1 MNKKGFTLI
10 ELLGVVTM
18 IALISILVIPNII
31 SSVNKKKSEINEA
44 NLKILASAVDMYI
57 ERNSN
62 VYANTFE
69 ADGSTYCIPFQT
81 LVNEGLL
88 LENFE
93 DSNGVVDSS
102 SIIKATYQVD
112 YNSFDY
118 ELVSNSECS
127 EVINYIS
134 KPDLSSNMIPVYY
147 DNGWKKA
154 DVNTHWYNY
163 SSKKWANAVVVK
175 EWKSNE
181 NGSMSR
187 YQYKN
192 ALPGTPILESDILA
206 YFVWIPRFRYQ
217 LFNSNTPI
225 AINVVFEG
233 VGTPKSLGTSSG
245 QWLTHP
251 AFTYKNQELSGI
263 WVGKYE
269 ASLDSSDVV
278 IKLTVTP
285 YIYSGTDV
293 ISSMGDYNNIY
304 GFEVSPH
311 IIRNSEWAAVAY
323 LSVSKYGIGT
333 TLSELGDSTTDNE
346 TGIYDMNG
354 ATKEMAIL
362 GDETVHSLGF
372 ALIETTGWYGGS
384 RSFPL
389 NGDYLVRGGST
400 SIFDFDEDNSDS
412 LALRAVVS
420 K

>member
-1 MNKKGFTLI
+1 MNKRGFTLI
-10 ELLGVVTM
+10 ELLGVVTI
-18 IALISILVIPNII
+18 IALISILVIPNIVSNI
-31 SSVNKKKSEINEA
+31 NSKKSEINEA
-44 NLKILASAVDMYI
+44 NLKILASAVDVYI

-62 VYANTFE
+62 MYANTSE
-69 ADGSTYCIPFQT
+69 ADGSVYCIPFQT

-88 LENFE
+88 LENFS

-134 KPDLSSNMIPVYY
+134 KPNLLSNMIPVYY

-154 DVNTHWYNY
+154 DVNAHWYNY
-163 SSKKWANAVVVK
+163 SSKKWANAVVVN
-175 EWKSNE
+175 EWRSDID
-181 NGSMSR
+181 GSMSR

-217 LFNSNTPI
+217 LFSSSDPI
-225 AINVVFEG
+225 SINVVFEG

-269 ASLDSSDVV
+269 TSLDSSDVV

-333 TLSELGDSTTDNE
+333 TFGYGDITTDNE
-346 TGIYDMNG
+346 TGIYDMNWNV
-354 ATKEMAIL
+354 KEMAIL

-372 ALIETTGWYGGS
+372 ALIETTDWYGGS
-384 RSFPL
+384 RTFPL
-389 NGDYLVRGGST
+389 NGDYLVRGGGT

-412 LALRAVVS
+412 LALRAVIS